1 LAGIFP
7 ADTGGGGVCPA
18 EGGTEGADA
27 PLHIVALC
35 VDVPECVKKDSVV
48 VEDTPCGFEKVGV
61 DGADGT
67 SVGFGAE
74 GLVGGGVVVEG
85 APFVSYV
92 GEDAGMFPGHAAAGA
107 QTRIAVCLR
116 WTFGFVAET
125 SRLVKGAVGMFAEG
139 KIGTGS
145 QLSVAELTTEA
156 FGFDTGAG
164 VRVGNESLPLGALGA
179 GGTFSLPTIGFVE
192 GADLFAETRF
202 LVGES
207 PLGVGAEGDF
217 WAAVIGFGV
226 AEITGLTPGVAAG
239 TGPQGLG
246 GAEGR

>member
-1 LAGIFP
+1 MAGIFS

-27 PLHIVALC
+27 PAPVITLEVF
-35 VDVPECVKKDSVV
+35 VSECVEEYASL
-48 VEDTPCGFEKVGV
+48 EDTPWGFGKLVGE
-61 DGADGT
+61 GADGT

-85 APFVSYV
+85 APFVLNL
-92 GEDAGMFPGHAAAGA
+92 GEDACMYPGHAAAGA
-107 QTRIAVCLR
+107 ETRIAVCSR

-164 VRVGNESLPLGALGA
+164 VRVRNESLPMGALGA
-179 GGTFSLPTIGFVE
+179 GGTFSPRTIGFVK
-192 GADLFAETRF
+192 GADLFAETHS
-202 LVGES
+202 LVGKNS
-207 PLGVGAEGDF
+207 LGVGAEGDF

-226 AEITGLTPGVAAG
+226 AEIPGVAPGIAAE